1 MNKKITFSVLVVMML
16 MTFLNVSAQVVQF
29 QGKTVVMNDTVAN
42 LTYPTSVGELAV
54 VHDINGNYALL
65 LGISTT
71 EAELANG
78 DYTVTN
84 DVVEMPAKAVMEGP
98 AEGNDGVSYG
108 AGVGMADGRI
118 KMMVTPVYVSQK
130 PSYIMLLQSRMQPSA
145 DVSITLIPW
154 NLDLYTGLIGMMMGV
169 LQH

>member
-84 DVVEMPAKAVMEGP
+84 DVVEMPAKAVMEAP
-98 AEGNDGVSYG
+98 
-108 AGVGMADGRI
+108 R
-118 KMMVTPVYVSQK
+118 
-130 PSYIMLLQSRMQPSA
+130 
-145 DVSITLIPW
+145 
-154 NLDLYTGLIGMMMGV
+154 
-169 LQH
+169 